1 MATNEIDE
9 LRQYL
14 RWMVE
19 HPLTDSP
26 AHAEFRRQMNRL
38 RALTGQPPRVDEALE
53 LEREVSG
60 TLLRLQDVVVTL
72 PPLEPTRGRPDFVV
86 TRGVQA
92 VVVKAMAPRGFSTG
106 RARLEARE
114 LAEALSRYGAS
125 RAFVAV
131 PDQVYVPAADSQP
144 DPNVELTS
152 LSRLPFVVDRALG
165 GPA

>member
-14 RWMVE
+14 RWMIE

-26 AHAEFRRQMNRL
+26 AHAEFRRAMNRL

-53 LEREVSG
+53 LEREVSNA
-60 TLLRLQDVVVTL
+60 LLHLEDVVVTL
-72 PPLEPTRGRPDFVV
+72 PPLEPRRGRPDFIV
-86 TRGVQA
+86 TRNTRA
-92 VVVKAMAPRGFSTG
+92 VAVKALAPPSVS
-106 RARLEARE
+106 ARQARRLGRE
-114 LAEALSRYGAS
+114 LADALPRYGAA
-125 RAFVAV
+125 RAFVV
-131 PDQVYVPAADSQP
+131 IPEQVYISAADSKP
-144 DPNVELTS
+144 DSNVEITS

>member
-9 LRQYL
+9 LREYL

-26 AHAEFRRQMNRL
+26 AHAEFRRAMNRL
-38 RALTGQPPRVDEALE
+38 RALSGQPPRVDEALE
-53 LEREVSG
+53 LEREVSNA
-60 TLLRLQDVVVTL
+60 LLHIPDVVVTL
-72 PPLEPTRGRPDFVV
+72 PPLEPRRGRPDFIV
-86 TRGVQA
+86 TRHSGA
-92 VVVKAMAPRGFSTG
+92 VVVKAIASPPFS
-106 RARLEARE
+106 ARQTRRLARE

-125 RAFVAV
+125 RGFVVA
-131 PDQVYVPAADSQP
+131 PDQVYIPAAGSEP

-152 LSRLPFVVDRALG
+152 VSRLPFVVDRALG